1 MLHRRI
7 GTLSDLYVSG
17 KTRTARYIPVW
28 QLTGTWTGR
37 YRAVPLR
44 SAVGGRFPPSAVDLG
59 ENDRRRSIEEE
70 KGKKKKRKRR
80 RSTSHRPSGDSTR
93 GSPAAVAAR
102 AALAL
107 VRGDVAGRRCPRCPS
122 DVNADFF
129 LPTQERV
136 RGD

>member
-44 SAVGGRFPPSAVDLG
+44 SAVGGRFKEKTTVGGRLRKKK
-59 ENDRRRSIEEE
+59 ERRR
-70 KGKKKKRKRR
+70 KRKRR
-80 RSTSHRPSGDSTR
+80 RSTSHRPSGDSAR

-107 VRGDVAGRRCPRCPS
+107 SLLA
-122 DVNADFF
+122 
-129 LPTQERV
+129 LP
-136 RGD
+136 